1 MLRDALVLVE
11 DVGEAGVRLLELDHA
26 TRLELPPQVEQDL
39 RDVGPAVELGF
50 DPHEHAAP
58 VPERA
63 VLARTP
69 LGVPLCDQLD
79 RAELPVLHAGLH
91 GGTVTTR
98 AFGPIGAGADRA
110 AGRYGPATIRGVDA
124 FDLDVRRHVYFSVVT
139 NGRPPSTAETATAFR
154 CDEAEIADAYRRL
167 HDAHALVLY
176 PDSTEVWM
184 ANPFCFAPTPNRVT
198 AGGREWTGT
207 CAWDALGIPG
217 ALHTDGNVASE
228 CACCGQPLELE
239 VRGGELARGAEL
251 LVHFVVPARR
261 WWDDIG
267 FT

>member
-1 MLRDALVLVE
+1 M
-11 DVGEAGVRLLELDHA
+11 
-26 TRLELPPQVEQDL
+26 
-39 RDVGPAVELGF
+39 
-50 DPHEHAAP
+50 
-58 VPERA
+58 
-63 VLARTP
+63 
-69 LGVPLCDQLD
+69 
-79 RAELPVLHAGLH
+79 
-91 GGTVTTR
+91 
-98 AFGPIGAGADRA
+98 
-110 AGRYGPATIRGVDA
+110 DA

-139 NGRPPSTAETATAFR
+139 TGRPPTTAETAAAFGR
-154 CDEAEIADAYRRL
+154 DEAEIADAYRRL

-184 ANPFCFAPTPNRVT
+184 ANPFCFAPTPHRVM

-217 ALHTDGNVASE
+217 ALHTDGHVTSE

-261 WWDDIG
+261 WWDDVG